1 MGRQNLIDLCFGP
14 LKWGATFKMLRT
26 TVRDQT
32 DLTQKD
38 ASTGPTVEN
47 SCTPMTNQQSY
58 LAIYRF

>member
-1 MGRQNLIDLCFGP
+1 
-14 LKWGATFKMLRT
+14 MLRT

-47 SCTPMTNQQSY
+47 SCTPMTNQQYY